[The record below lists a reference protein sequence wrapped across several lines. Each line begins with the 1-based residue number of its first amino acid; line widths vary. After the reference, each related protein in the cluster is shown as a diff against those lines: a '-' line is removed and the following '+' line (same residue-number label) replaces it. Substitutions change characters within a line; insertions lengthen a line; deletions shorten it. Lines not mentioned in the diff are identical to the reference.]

1 MDLYHWKADEP
12 GDIQGVVIAEN
23 GLEAKRKVIIHLA
36 ITHGY
41 KGRTPEDIVIEWLGP
56 ANDDVYILEEL

>member
-12 GDIQGVVIAEN
+12 GDIQGVVFAEN

-41 KGRTPEDIVIEWLGP
+41 KGRIPEDIVIEWLGP
-56 ANDDVYILEEL
+56 ASDDVYILEEL